1 MNRKEIGFEFEIGSP
16 WGMKNTCDRIR
27 RDLGI
32 TGLKPQADCTVV
44 TPQKYNG
51 EIATPVWSFRQGMVN
66 LKRIFKWFEKNGIVT
81 NQTCGFHVNLSYKV
95 KELNWMLDLSRLVLC
110 FNEEKWLKLCSRMD
124 NEYAECHIDRLILNR
139 GKRKFADE
147 KKAFKWVGDA
157 IEESMDE
164 KFRSVNIERLEGST
178 PYVEYRCLGGNGY
191 HLRNTVMMNAIVDM
205 SKNMDRALPEGRG
218 TGFMTTKVREC
229 FLSRKKVPVVPH

>member
-32 TGLKPQADCTVV
+32 TGLKPQVDVTVE

-51 EIATPVWSFRQGMVN
+51 EISTPVWSFRQGVVN

-81 NQTCGFHVNLSYKV
+81 DKSCGFHVNMSYKV

-110 FNEEKWLKLCSRMD
+110 FNEEKWLKLCNRMD
-124 NEYAECHIDRLILNR
+124 NEYAECHIDRLIVGR
-139 GKRKFADE
+139 GKRKFTDE
-147 KKAFKWVGDA
+147 NKAFKWVEDT
-157 IEESMDE
+157 IEENIDE
-164 KFRSVNIERLEGST
+164 KFRSINLEHLEDNK

-205 SKNMDRALPEGRG
+205 SKNMDRALPEGKG

-229 FLSRKKVPVVPH
+229 FLPRNKTPMVPH